1 MFIELIVPMN
11 STGGRER
18 DVMDEDIIAAGMQ
31 PVQMIG
37 RLKAPLLLI
46 QVQG

>member
-18 DVMDEDIIAAGMQ
+18 DVMNEDVIAAGMQ
-31 PVQMIG
+31 PVQNDC
-37 RLKAPLLLI
+37 RLKAPLMLM
-46 QVQG
+46 

>member
-18 DVMDEDIIAAGMQ
+18 DVMDHDVVAAGMQ
-31 PVQMIG
+31 NAQM
-37 RLKAPLLLI
+37 LAD
-46 QVQG
+46 

>member
-11 STGGRER
+11 SAGGRER
-18 DVMDEDIIAAGMQ
+18 DVMDEGVIAAGMQ

-37 RLKAPLLLI
+37 GSKHH
-46 QVQG
+46 

>member
-18 DVMDEDIIAAGMQ
+18 DVMDEDIIAAGMHHAQ
-31 PVQMIG
+31 KIANSK
-37 RLKAPLLLI
+37 LH
-46 QVQG
+46 